1 MGALGIWYLL
11 ILSAI
16 ALFLFGGRG
25 KISDPMGDFGKG
37 VSKFKKSLA
46 ESKGDQI
53 RAEAANSPK
62 DKVRA

>member
-16 ALFLFGGRG
+16 ALLLFGGRG

-37 VSKFKKSLA
+37 MSKFKKSLA
-46 ESKGDQI
+46 ES
-53 RAEAANSPK
+53 
-62 DKVRA
+62 